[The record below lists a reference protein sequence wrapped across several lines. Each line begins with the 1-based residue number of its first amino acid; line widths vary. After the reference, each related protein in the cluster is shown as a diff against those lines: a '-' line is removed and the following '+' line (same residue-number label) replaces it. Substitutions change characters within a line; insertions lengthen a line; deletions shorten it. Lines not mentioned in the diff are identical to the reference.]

1 MSIIRITKKS
11 TIKLTNQLKNSN
23 HYKQAKSLLKFL
35 IAGFILINLIQ
46 LNYWLTGTSSRILPS
61 LHSIIIL
68 AVLLFLFWLV
78 VKERLQTAI
87 WILLAV
93 LTIITFHLLLWR
105 KADSNM
111 IFLLTILIIILSGLL
126 IDNYYAL
133 IGGGIIGLFIITLAY
148 WNYFQGL
155 IGGTIIAKGLTT
167 FNDISI
173 YTILMLIV
181 SLTAWMFA
189 YNLRRSLARI
199 KNSEKKLQKKYAS
212 LEKDVQWRTEQW
224 LKSEKEKINQLYRL
238 AEFGRLSSGIF
249 HDLINPLTAV
259 ALNLEQL
266 TEETDRDLGNTQKYL
281 DQALGATKRMQLMI
295 SGIKNQIQIKNR
307 ADLFSIDEEIS
318 QTIQILSFKARRAGV
333 KINYHCSDKIKLYG
347 NAGQFNQIIINLLAN
362 AIEASEDKRKLNNG
376 DPSEQTV
383 DIKLINQSKNIL
395 LSVKDDGVGI
405 KKDHLDKIFRPFFS
419 TKTNDGRGLGLG
431 LSLVKD
437 IIEKHFRGQISV
449 NSTENQ
455 GSCFTVYLPNKLSP
469 D

>member
-1 MSIIRITKKS
+1 
-11 TIKLTNQLKNSN
+11 
-23 HYKQAKSLLKFL
+23 
-35 IAGFILINLIQ
+35 
-46 LNYWLTGTSSRILPS
+46 
-61 LHSIIIL
+61 
-68 AVLLFLFWLV
+68 
-78 VKERLQTAI
+78 
-87 WILLAV
+87 
-93 LTIITFHLLLWR
+93 
-105 KADSNM
+105 
-111 IFLLTILIIILSGLL
+111 
-126 IDNYYAL
+126 
-133 IGGGIIGLFIITLAY
+133 
-148 WNYFQGL
+148 
-155 IGGTIIAKGLTT
+155 
-167 FNDISI
+167 
-173 YTILMLIV
+173 
-181 SLTAWMFA
+181 
-189 YNLRRSLARI
+189 
-199 KNSEKKLQKKYAS
+199 
-212 LEKDVQWRTEQW
+212 
-224 LKSEKEKINQLYRL
+224 L